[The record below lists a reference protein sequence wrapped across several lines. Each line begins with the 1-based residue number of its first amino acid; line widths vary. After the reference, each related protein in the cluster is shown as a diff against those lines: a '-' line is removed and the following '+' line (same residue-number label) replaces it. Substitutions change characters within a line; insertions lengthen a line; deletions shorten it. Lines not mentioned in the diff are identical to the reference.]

1 MPESGDLE
9 EQLLSEVGE
18 LMSREIRTVASD
30 ASLREAG
37 RLMDKFN
44 VGSLL
49 VVGGGQYIGILTD
62 TDLARKGLAKG
73 VDPEKDRVQSLM
85 SSPIITIDCH
95 RLVEEARALMK
106 GKGIRH
112 LPVFDDKKLMGL
124 ISVRDVLKEMIEMQ
138 QVMLSQLERYIT
150 GSGR

>member
-95 RLVEEARALMK
+95 RLVEDARALMK

-112 LPVFDDKKLMGL
+112 LPVTDEGKIVGIISLGDL
-124 ISVRDVLKEMIEMQ
+124 I
-138 QVMLSQLERYIT
+138 RYYAAT
-150 GSGR
+150 FKMTE

>member
-9 EQLLSEVGE
+9 EKFLSEVGD
-18 LMSREIRTVASD
+18 LMSREIRTVAAD

-37 RLMDKFN
+37 RLMGKFN

-49 VVGGGQYIGILTD
+49 VVGGGQYVGVLTD

-73 VDPEKDRVQSLM
+73 VNPEKDRVQSLM

-95 RLVEEARALMK
+95 RLVEEARTLMK

-112 LPVFDDKKLMGL
+112 LAVTDEGKIVGI
-124 ISVRDVLKEMIEMQ
+124 ISLGDMIRHYAANFKMSE
-138 QVMLSQLERYIT
+138 
-150 GSGR
+150 